1 MVSLMYSLTR
11 LTVLALLTGCTAD
24 GLVLPESERRFAGP
38 LPEERKVNLRQQLN
52 TSALNTVLAFE
63 PYHDLA
69 NRNTAEPGV
78 RQQHN
83 ILFSP
88 LGLASA
94 VALLSRVSGSE
105 SRSQALEALGLAA
118 SSAEHNVETTI
129 STLTNLL
136 RNLTLQGGGVGVG
149 VQRADPEAGAGTEAG
164 AKAGV
169 EIGGVDTGNRAD
181 AEKGAEGR
189 TGTEDMAHAG
199 GQIRVWTGLH
209 VDGKRLRDFDSF
221 LSGTQHRE
229 PSAFNLSLETL
240 KKDLHASDRLELNNY
255 VYFKG
260 SLLLKG

>member
-24 GLVLPESERRFAGP
+24 GLLLTESETSFTGSK
-38 LPEERKVNLRQQLN
+38 PEEPEVNLRQELN

-69 NRNTAEPGV
+69 KRNTTEHGV
-78 RQQHN
+78 RQQDN

-105 SRSQALEALGLAA
+105 SQRQALEALGLAA

-129 STLTNLL
+129 STLTSLL
-136 RNLTLQGGGVGVG
+136 RNLTLQGGGVEAG
-149 VQRADPEAGAGTEAG
+149 VQRADPKAGAGTEAEDT
-164 AKAGV
+164 AGE

-181 AEKGAEGR
+181 VEKGAEGW
-189 TGTEDMAHAG
+189 TGNEDTVDAG
-199 GQIRVWTGLH
+199 GQLRVWTGLH
-209 VDGKRLRDFDSF
+209 ADGKRLRDFDSF
-221 LSGTQHRE
+221 LSGNQHKE

-240 KKDLHASDRLELNNY
+240 KKDLQVSDRLELNNY

-260 SLLLKG
+260 SLLFNG